1 MAQNAAALKEIS
13 DMLIDCNLFN
23 HLPAVELSG
32 AAQYF
37 GINNH
42 GKGEAIFKEGDKGTF
57 MCIVLEGRV
66 SVIKIDKNNEAVV
79 MGTEGAGRAFG
90 EMAVLD
96 GEPRSATCVAETC
109 CVLLT
114 LSKTALDSMLEEK
127 PRIGAKILRAIAIS
141 LSRRMRSSAGRLV
154 DHLEQSR

>member
-1 MAQNAAALKEIS
+1 MVQNVAALKEIS
-13 DMLIDCNLFN
+13 DMLIECNMFH
-23 HLPAVELSG
+23 HLSAVEHSG
-32 AAQYF
+32 VAQYF
-37 GINNH
+37 GINNYS
-42 GKGEAIFKEGDKGTF
+42 KGDAIFKEGDKGTF

-66 SVIKIDKNNEAVV
+66 SVIKTDKNNEAVV
-79 MGTEGAGRAFG
+79 MGTEGVGRAFG

-96 GEPRSATCVAETC
+96 GEPRSATCAAETS

-127 PRIGAKILRAIAIS
+127 PRTGAKILRAIAIS

-154 DHLEQSR
+154 DHLDQSG